1 MEKMTET
8 YENTIENV
16 RNRNNLRMTRKTVKR
31 IHIRKCV
38 TKRTRSK
45 TIAKKRM
52 RLRKRTKRR

>member
-45 TIAKKRM
+45 TIAKKKM
-52 RLRKRTKRR
+52 RLRKRT